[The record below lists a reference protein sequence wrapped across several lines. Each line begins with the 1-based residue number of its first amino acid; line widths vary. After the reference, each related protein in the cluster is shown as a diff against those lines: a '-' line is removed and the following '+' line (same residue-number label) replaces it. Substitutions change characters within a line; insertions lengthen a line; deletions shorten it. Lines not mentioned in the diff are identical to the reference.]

1 MEGRLTREST
11 LPGPRSLILT
21 VPSSPHYLAVVRNL
35 VPLVG
40 TLLMLLVDAVHF
52 LGDGKEQRKIPLLNL
67 KAMDLPLK
75 CDNALRGSSNSFPG
89 AFFAIGL
96 MTSTIFDSPMR
107 L

>member
-35 VPLVG
+35 VPLIG

-52 LGDGKEQRKIPLLNL
+52 LGDGKEQRKIPHSIGFSGNVLNHSLL
-67 KAMDLPLK
+67 
-75 CDNALRGSSNSFPG
+75 S
-89 AFFAIGL
+89 
-96 MTSTIFDSPMR
+96 
-107 L
+107 

>member
-1 MEGRLTREST
+1 
-11 LPGPRSLILT
+11 
-21 VPSSPHYLAVVRNL
+21 
-35 VPLVG
+35 
-40 TLLMLLVDAVHF
+40 